1 LGGRENEQTETPLS
15 NHIFCSA
22 HLLAS
27 ISGIVAAAPDQKGD
41 PKIHEA
47 PVSVAFVDAKA
58 KVFTAVVPKDTPD
71 NRGLG
76 SIPSPVDK
84 THLKGKKV
92 TQELVLASGSPE
104 EQGGAATSS
113 ASRPPTTSGPWD
125 GSAP

>member
-1 LGGRENEQTETPLS
+1 MNKPRHRYPT
-15 NHIFCSA
+15 IFFVV
-22 HLLAS
+22 LIFLAS

-58 KVFTAVVPKDTPD
+58 KGFTAVVPKDTPD

-84 THLKGKKV
+84 THLKGK
-92 TQELVLASGSPE
+92 EA
-104 EQGGAATSS
+104 GGQLLRFDFALKKGDQLSS
-113 ASRPPTTSGPWD
+113 NSLTRFVNGRTGKKRILRRCP
-125 GSAP
+125 